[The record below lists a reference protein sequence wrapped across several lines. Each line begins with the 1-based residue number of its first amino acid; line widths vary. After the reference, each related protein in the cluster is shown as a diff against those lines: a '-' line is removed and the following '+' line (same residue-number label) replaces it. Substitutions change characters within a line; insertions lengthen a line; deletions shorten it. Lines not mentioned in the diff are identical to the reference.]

1 MRVLAIGDIM
11 GRLGRRA
18 VCSLVP
24 PLRLELE
31 LDYVVANAENAA
43 AGRGTT
49 EKIAR
54 ELLDHG
60 VDVLTGG
67 NHTWAITDYAE
78 TLAGELPVLRPAN
91 YPAGSP
97 GRGLWHDGRL
107 AVINLIGRTFMEP
120 LDDPFVQAIALL
132 EQVPDGASVLVDFHA
147 EATSEKQA
155 MGWHLD
161 GLAAAVV
168 GTHTHVPTADARL
181 LPQGTAF
188 VTDLGMCGARDSVIG
203 TETAAVLHKFRSG
216 LPTRLPPETRGP
228 AVFSSVMIEI
238 DDQSGRATHI
248 ERIDRLF
255 EETPVRRDSVR
266 RDLGAEA

>member
-1 MRVLAIGDIM
+1 MRVLTIGDVM
-11 GRLGRRA
+11 GRLGRQA
-18 VCSLVP
+18 VAGLVP
-24 PLRLELE
+24 ALRRELA

-54 ELLDHG
+54 ELLDAG

-67 NHTWAITDYAE
+67 NHTWAMEEFAA
-78 TLAGELPVLRPAN
+78 TLAGDLPVLRPAN

-97 GRGLWHDGRL
+97 GRGLWQDGRL
-107 AVINLIGRTFMEP
+107 AVLNLIGRTFMEP
-120 LDDPFVQAIALL
+120 LDDPFAAATEVLAGLPSGL
-132 EQVPDGASVLVDFHA
+132 PLLVDFHA

-161 GLAAAVV
+161 GRAAAVV

-188 VTDLGMCGARDSVIG
+188 VTDLGMCGARDSIIG
-203 TETAAVLHKFRSG
+203 TESEAVLRKFRTG
-216 LPTRLPPETRGP
+216 LPSRLPPAKRGP
-228 AVFSSVMIEI
+228 AVFCSALIEI
-238 DDQSGRATHI
+238 DDASGRAVRI
-248 ERIDRLF
+248 ERMDRELAA
-255 EETPVRRDSVR
+255 P
-266 RDLGAEA
+266 LG